1 MLLVRH
7 ILEKYLRI
15 CYNCIVLSTS
25 AIALYVHIPF
35 CRRKCNYCSFISY
48 ENKESSIPD
57 YILALQ
63 KELLYYTGSNTIS
76 SIYFGGGTPS
86 LLSVKQLN
94 DILQTIH
101 TVFRVD
107 DKSEISLEANPGTID
122 TNYLSAIRKAGF
134 NRLSLGIQSLQDKE
148 LAILGRIHTTDE
160 ARAAIG
166 FARNAGFDNLNLDLI
181 YGLPGQ
187 TLAEWHDT
195 LLATITLGA
204 EHLSLYGLSL
214 EQNTPLWQAIEE
226 KSIPAPDPDLCA
238 DQYEM
243 AEDILSSYDYQ
254 QYEISN
260 WAKAGRECRHNLV
273 YWQYRSYLGIGVGA
287 HSFTGN
293 RRFSN
298 TPELDTYIPIFTNDL
313 APVYDVNEK
322 INPQLQIA
330 ERIILGLRLNRG
342 IIIAELNHQ
351 SGINIMEY
359 YNKQIKELTT
369 AGLLEY
375 KNGILRL
382 TRRGRPLSNEVFW
395 RFLPD

>member
-1 MLLVRH
+1 M
-7 ILEKYLRI
+7 
-15 CYNCIVLSTS
+15 LSTS

-107 DKSEISLEANPGTID
+107 NKSEISLEANPGTID

-195 LLATITLGA
+195 LLAAITLGA

>member
-1 MLLVRH
+1 M
-7 ILEKYLRI
+7 
-15 CYNCIVLSTS
+15 LSTS

-76 SIYFGGGTPS
+76 SIYFGGGTPN

-107 DKSEISLEANPGTID
+107 NKSEISLEANPGTID

-195 LLATITLGA
+195 LLAAITLGA

>member
-15 CYNCIVLSTS
+15 CYNCIVLSTC

>member
-1 MLLVRH
+1 
-7 ILEKYLRI
+7 
-15 CYNCIVLSTS
+15 VLSTS

-107 DKSEISLEANPGTID
+107 NKSEISLEANPGTID

-195 LLATITLGA
+195 LLAAITLGA